1 MIRPLQALMLA
12 LGFAA
17 LGAPAFAAATPAPL
31 PPQAPRPSGPL
42 AYYIMAGTIIIS
54 APFTDPNQCNK
65 ALAKMKYNNAQPGN
79 DQIVCAHRRP

>member
-17 LGAPAFAAATPAPL
+17 LGAPAFAAATPAPVL
-31 PPQAPRPSGPL
+31 PPQPKPGPL

-54 APFTDPNQCNK
+54 QPFTDPNQCNK